1 MPGPQQNGLST
12 LLTNPA
18 NLTDPPIP
26 QTSQPHR
33 PADYTDQPTSPTSQ
47 PHRPASQLHRPPI
60 PPTSQLHKGCRLQ
73 PCHLDQ
79 THQRLTQGAC
89 RIDLALASQPLH
101 VYLVCSVERPNGA
114 SDPAG
119 GQPWDMVHHASP
131 CPIMLRHAS
140 PCFAMLHHASS
151 CFTMLH
157 HASSCFTMPHHA
169 SSCFAMDKDQDR
181 DGPRWDPS
189 PWERC
194 CAGVPYAV
202 FRRRASAL

>member
-119 GQPWDMVHHASP
+119 AALGHGSPCFTMPHHASP
-131 CPIMLRHAS
+131 CFTMLRHAS
-140 PCFAMLHHASS
+140 PCFIMLHHASS
-151 CFTMLH
+151 CFFVLH
-157 HASSCFTMPHHA
+157 HASPCLIMLRHG
-169 SSCFAMDKDQDR
+169 QR
-181 DGPRWDPS
+181 PRS
-189 PWERC
+189 
-194 CAGVPYAV
+194 
-202 FRRRASAL
+202 